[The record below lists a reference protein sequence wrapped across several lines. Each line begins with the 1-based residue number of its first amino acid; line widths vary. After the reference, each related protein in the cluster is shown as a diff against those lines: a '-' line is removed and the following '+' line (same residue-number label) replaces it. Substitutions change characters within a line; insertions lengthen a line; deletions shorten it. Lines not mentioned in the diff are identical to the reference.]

1 MEGYYVKNE
10 NKLIEEMLP
19 KNCCTF
25 CSHLSL
31 EGPDENFRYYI
42 KCIIKNNIPNPTDC
56 CEFFNQEYTNLT
68 TCDLDYLYLDFLETS
83 LRIPYED
90 YLNSIYWKLFKNN
103 TLKKHNYRCSLCQ
116 SPQNIDVYHI
126 NKKLGRETDEDV
138 IVLCSQCF
146 TKYYK

>member
-1 MEGYYVKNE
+1 MKNK
-10 NKLIEEMLP
+10 NKILEEKLP

-42 KCIIKNNIPNPTDC
+42 KCIIKNHIPNPSDC
-56 CEFFNQEYTNLT
+56 CEYFTQEHTNLT

-83 LRIPYED
+83 LRIKYED
-90 YLNSIYWKLFKNN
+90 YLESLYWQLFKEN
-103 TLKKHNYRCSLCQ
+103 TLKKHNYSCSSCN
-116 SPQNIDVYHI
+116 SSENVDEYHI

-138 IVLCSQCF
+138 IVLCDKCSSNYS
-146 TKYYK
+146 K